1 MRITIIT
8 QGARIII
15 IIRIKTKTDT
25 TIGIRIIL
33 ITKIRTKTIT
43 TMIQQEKIREVT
55 AKIGLVTMMREVI
68 IQILVETTRDPGI
81 LTTIFPSKMLHQT
94 ITTTT
99 TRLLRAIETTGD
111 KSQTY
116 RKKPEIITG
125 SSNSQ
130 RMSSSNSRNNQS
142 KNRMKLLANKRT
154 PLKRPHNELM

>member
-8 QGARIII
+8 QGARII

-99 TRLLRAIETTGD
+99 RLLRAIETTGD